1 MYIDKYTINSYG
13 NKYKGN
19 KELKNQLRTS
29 IKSTD
34 GQRLRK
40 MVAFLEEYEDL
51 HHQYS
56 SDIELI
62 INIKNNN

>member
-1 MYIDKYTINSYG
+1 MYIDRYQINSYG
-13 NKYKGN
+13 TKYKGN
-19 KELKNQLRTS
+19 KVLKNKLLTS
-29 IKSTD
+29 VKSED

-62 INIKNNN
+62 INIKKND

>member
-1 MYIDKYTINSYG
+1 MYIDKYQINSYG
-13 NKYKGN
+13 TKYKGN
-19 KELKNQLRTS
+19 KELKNKLLTS
-29 IKSTD
+29 VKSED

-56 SDIELI
+56 ADIELI
-62 INIKNNN
+62 INIKKNN